1 MPGRE
6 WNSLPSHTRHP
17 PTQLFSCQS
26 FQMNCYV
33 LYYQYLHSL
42 NYLYLPCGHFN
53 LQSFI
58 MKHLGITS
66 AVRPITQSVFCSPN
80 GFFSPLLFS
89 STDSRIFVPALTASY
104 HSKTGSSY
112 LVHVIFLC
120 CTIVTWCSS
129 LLLFALLFSLVS
141 LKFTE
146 TLFSWQIGL
155 LIYRVHS

>member
-66 AVRPITQSVFCSPN
+66 TVRPLTQSVFCSPN

-89 STDSRIFVPALTASY
+89 STDSRICSNTYCLISFKNRIIIFSACYLFVLHDSNLVFLTAP
-104 HSKTGSSY
+104 
-112 LVHVIFLC
+112 LC
-120 CTIVTWCSS
+120 
-129 LLLFALLFSLVS
+129 FAILFSVS
-141 LKFTE
+141 
-146 TLFSWQIGL
+146 QV
-155 LIYRVHS
+155 YRNFAFLADWPSDL